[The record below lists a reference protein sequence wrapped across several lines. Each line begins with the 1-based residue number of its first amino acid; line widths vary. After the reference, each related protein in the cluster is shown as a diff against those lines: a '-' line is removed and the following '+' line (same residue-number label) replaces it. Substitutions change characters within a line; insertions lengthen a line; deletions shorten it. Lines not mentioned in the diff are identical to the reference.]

1 MFLNVFDDYIW
12 SFNVMRLLSQAHFGG
27 GQLSEILEITARV
40 TSRDRESWHR
50 EWRGLAER
58 IQNRAEV
65 AALSGHEASA
75 TSLYARASEYWRMV
89 DFMLLPDDVR
99 RLDAYR
105 YSVSCFRAATKASG
119 VEPVEIPYL
128 DTLLPGYFVSGR
140 PQKAGRQQPAV
151 VFLGGADS
159 TAEELYF
166 TAARPIVERG
176 FALLIVDGPGQGGA
190 LRIGKLPSRPDYE
203 LPVAAAV
210 DYLLQRPEVA
220 PGRVV
225 LCAMSLGGYYAARA
239 AAFEHRIAGCVIW
252 GACYDYSEVWQS
264 RPDDHPLAP
273 HVTHMMGA
281 ASIREAR
288 QIMAQFTLTGILG
301 GVRCPTLVVH
311 GEDDRSVP
319 ISHAHRTYAELL
331 ARKQLVV
338 FPSGTA
344 GAAHCQQDNLTRANE
359 IIWDWALDLVHGR
372 SIEAAQP

>member
-27 GQLSEILEITARV
+27 GQLSEVLEV
-40 TSRDRESWHR
+40 TSRIANRDRESWHR

-58 IQNRAEV
+58 LEARAE
-65 AALSGHEASA
+65 AAASAGHGASA
-75 TSLYARASEYWRMV
+75 TSLYARATEYWRMA
-89 DFMLLPDDVR
+89 DFMLLPEDPR
-99 RLDAYR
+99 RLEAYR
-105 YSVSCFRAATKASG
+105 HSVSCFRAATKTYG

-128 DTLLPGYFVSGR
+128 DTSLPGYFIPGR
-140 PQKAGRQQPAV
+140 AKDADEAAPTV
-151 VFLGGADS
+151 VFFGGADS

-190 LRIGKLPSRPDYE
+190 LRFGKLPSRPDYE

-210 DYLLQRPEVA
+210 DYVLERLAVDADRI
-220 PGRVV
+220 V
-225 LCAMSLGGYYAARA
+225 LCAMSLGGYYGARA
-239 AAFEHRIAGCVIW
+239 AAFEHRVAACVIW

-281 ASIREAR
+281 ASIQDAR
-288 QIMAQFTLTGILG
+288 RIMDQFTLAGILDR
-301 GVRCPTLVVH
+301 VTCPTLIVH

-319 ISHAHRTYAELL
+319 ISHAHRTYAELQTQ
-331 ARKQLVV
+331 KQLVI
-338 FPSGTA
+338 FPTGTA
-344 GAAHCQQDNLTRANE
+344 GSAHCQQDNLTRANE
-359 IIWDWALDLVHGR
+359 IIWDWALDVVEGR
-372 SIEAAQP
+372 NAEAAQP